1 MYYHFAILLIEIST
15 LLQFLISFTDGKI
28 FIKKSSLYILKHSPR
43 HNNNNFYAL
52 KPQVAKNE
60 PDKSQSRGRKYSIRS
75 VRFSVVDLRS

>member
-43 HNNNNFYAL
+43 RNNNNFYAL
-52 KPQVAKNE
+52 KPQVANNAHIGNFV
-60 PDKSQSRGRKYSIRS
+60 QRKVIFAI
-75 VRFSVVDLRS
+75 VLEK